1 MKSKLF
7 FIVALFCVFENDAW
21 AQEFPIGIWFGGN
34 QNAIDSV
41 HAMGFTWIQ
50 AYGGWDRNSVN
61 NQILQN
67 TRNLKVLAIL
77 DRNINLSS
85 FAQRMEYQAE
95 RASSENDTR
104 NYFAAHPI
112 GEVDPAPPATPTFWK
127 ALVANPSYGAG
138 FMVQTP
144 MPDDQYFYTG
154 RNHWVMS
161 FRMRID
167 PGGNP
172 NARVARVEIVRKSD
186 GFNLIP
192 TGSKVEFIQSDF
204 NGANFDMLEVPYT
217 IIPIPVVKSFKL
229 PVTAAQVAQSNLAV
243 DVRIHWYDEV
253 NTYLDWV
260 ALEDSVIHP
269 NNVGAYQLFR
279 GLRDSLITADA
290 SFFASQ
296 TTYPLLQRFY
306 LKDEPFYNG
315 YQPFNYVDQ
324 RILNTAGM
332 QGSATGRGRG
342 ITATPTHSQGTSNVN
357 ASFTRFMN
365 DGQPYEMFVDA
376 YPIHADIP
384 APKSYIPTTDAT
396 AAGIATDTVNYT
408 TKLQGSLGWMITNSF
423 RPAIQVAQSSG
434 APWWYIAQ
442 VHGELS
448 DNTGQY
454 RKCDGTNDPMLRPP
468 SPEEIRCMVNLSLA
482 YGAKGVF
489 YFWFPSTYEETNNFG
504 GCSEVHFPG
513 LIAVGSENNTPNHS
527 SNYDVFDGD
536 TVFTGYQKKY
546 AEVKALNNVLKTL
559 GPILLNRTWVAAFTS
574 GEAAPGGSIVTSLT
588 GSYIEAATFNSD
600 FIMLVNRKCHPSDV
614 QTIEI
619 TTNKSGQWVMKDTLN
634 KELFVS
640 SNGVFK
646 NITLNPGQGRLFQLR
661 ALTTNENWSGTINV
675 ANAVTIANGST
686 LTIQPG
692 ATLKFSSAAN
702 LTINGKIIASS
713 TDPTK
718 RIAFTGVNS
727 TKGYWAGI
735 RIYSG
740 SSTNVS
746 TLRRCDVQY
755 ATNAVSIT
763 YTGVNNYVTIDKC
776 KLIQNSGDGVY
787 VLGLGYGATVEP
799 MIRNSTMSNNSGNG
813 VSLSS
818 FAKPTVRLNRL
829 ENNLESGLYAA
840 SSSSAKVDSNF
851 VSGNDNKGL
860 WFEYASAAELNR
872 NTIKNNEIRGVYCFS
887 SSSVLAYGAT
897 DHKGRNEIT
906 GTNGVGIYASNS
918 AAFFGQNL
926 SGQYGNNWIHDNT
939 SYEAQR
945 AGSGS
950 GALMAEQCYWSGQNS
965 NISGN
970 VDNSPA
976 LSSAPNPV
984 GWGQG
989 DSYDPTY
996 LPQRGGDDKN
1006 PIVTITASGPD
1017 FGNNG
1022 VAANF
1027 TDDLDAAILEGLNTG
1042 NWNPAAFVLTLLQL
1056 ELQNARVPA
1065 VDFAAV
1071 TAYANNAAVAS
1082 DIRKMLVLVLVQYD
1096 NLVNDIPAA
1105 LSTLQTF
1112 RQIIPG
1118 EGAELLANEGLLHL
1132 FRQNDISSAQS
1143 IVSELETMASGGDT
1157 LAAEHAKSLGRIIA
1171 DYQLHQVD
1179 AELSKPRA
1187 EARLEQSLPVTAALS
1202 QNYPNPFNPTTMIRF
1217 YLPEAQNVRLQIF
1230 DLNGAL
1236 VRTLFDEVLPAGG
1249 QTMVWDGRDQNGR
1262 ITASGVYFYTL
1273 VRGQQIERKKMILVR

>member
-7 FIVALFCVFENDAW
+7 FAVALFCAFENCAW

-95 RASSENDTR
+95 RTSSENDTR
-104 NYFAAHPI
+104 NYFASHST
-112 GEVDPAPPATPTFWK
+112 GAPGTRSGASVWQ
-127 ALVANPSYGAG
+127 ALVNSDAAG
-138 FMVQTP
+138 FMIQSP
-144 MPDDQYFYTG
+144 IPDDEYFYTG

-161 FRMRID
+161 FRMSID

-192 TGSKVEFIQSDF
+192 AGSKVEFIQSDF
-204 NGANFDMLEVPYT
+204 NGANFDTLEVPYT
-217 IIPIPVVKSFKL
+217 LIPLPIVKGFKL
-229 PVTAAQVAQSNLAV
+229 PVTAAQTAQSNLAV
-243 DVRIHWYDEV
+243 DARIHWYDEV

-260 ALEDSVIHP
+260 ALEDSVVDADS
-269 NNVGAYQLFR
+269 VGAYQLFR

-290 SFFASQ
+290 SFFDSQ
-296 TTYPLLQRFY
+296 STYPLLQRFY

-324 RILNTAGM
+324 MIQSIPGGFD
-332 QGSATGRGRG
+332 GSATGRGRG
-342 ITATPTHSQGTSNVN
+342 ITATPNHAHGTSNVN
-357 ASFTRFMN
+357 AGFTRFMN
-365 DGQPYEMFVDA
+365 DGRAYEMFVDA
-376 YPIHADIP
+376 YPIHAGIP
-384 APKSYIPTTDAT
+384 APTTYISTGAADSAGIQAFVDAT
-396 AAGIATDTVNYT
+396 SYNAS
-408 TKLQGSLGWMITNSF
+408 LQQVLDYMITNSLL
-423 RPAIQVAQSSG
+423 PAIQVANSS
-434 APWWYIAQ
+434 AVPWWYIAQ
-442 VHGELS
+442 VHGELDFNLGRYRRC
-448 DNTGQY
+448 DNSAA
-454 RKCDGTNDPMLRPP
+454 MLRPP
-468 SPEEIRCMVNLSLA
+468 SPEEIRCMVNLALA
-482 YGAKGVF
+482 YGAKGIF
-489 YFWFPSTYEETNNFG
+489 YFWFPSGGDSNFG
-504 GCSEVHFPG
+504 GCANVRFPG
-513 LIAVGSENNTPNHS
+513 LIAFGTENTTPNHS
-527 SNYDVFDGD
+527 SNYDTFNSHQ
-536 TVFTGYQKKY
+536 VFTGYQKKY
-546 AEVKALNNVLKTL
+546 NEVKALNADLKTL
-559 GPILLNRTWVAAFTS
+559 GPILLNRTWVTAFTS
-574 GEAAPGGSIVTSLT
+574 GETAPSGSIITSLT
-588 GSYIEAATFNSD
+588 DSYIEAATFNSD
-600 FIMLVNRKCHPSDV
+600 FIMLVNRKCHPSDA

-646 NITLNPGQGRLFQLR
+646 NISLNPGQGRLFQLR
-661 ALTTNENWSGTINV
+661 AMTTNENWSGTINV
-675 ANAVTIANGST
+675 ANAITIANGSA

-702 LTINGKIIASS
+702 LTINGKITASS

-718 RIAFTGVNS
+718 RITFTGVNS
-727 TKGYWAGI
+727 TKGYWGGI

-740 SSTNVS
+740 SSANVS
-746 TLRRCDVQY
+746 TLRRCDMQY
-755 ATNAVSIT
+755 ATTAVSIT
-763 YTGVNNYVTIDKC
+763 YTGANNYVTIDKC

-799 MIRNSTMSNNSGNG
+799 MIRSCTMSYNNGNG

-851 VSGNDNKGL
+851 VSGNDNYGL

-872 NTIKNNEIRGVYCFS
+872 NTIKNNETRGVYCFS

-906 GTNGVGIYASNS
+906 GNTGVGIYASNS
-918 AAFFGQNL
+918 AAFFGQNV

-945 AGSGS
+945 AGTGS

-976 LSSAPNPV
+976 LSSAPSPG

-989 DSYDPTY
+989 DTYDPTY

-1006 PIVTITASGPD
+1006 PIAMIAASD
-1017 FGNNG
+1017 LNFGNNG

-1027 TDDLDAAILEGLNTG
+1027 TDDLNAAILEGLNTG
-1042 NWNPAAFVLTLLQL
+1042 NWSTAALVLTLLQL
-1056 ELQNARVPA
+1056 ELQNARAPA

-1071 TAYANNAAVAS
+1071 TAYANNVAVAS
-1082 DIRKMLVLVLVQYD
+1082 DIRKMLVLVLMQYD
-1096 NLVNDIPAA
+1096 NLINDIPAA
-1105 LSTLQTF
+1105 LAKLQAF
-1112 RQIIPG
+1112 RQNIPAQS
-1118 EGAELLANEGLLHL
+1118 AELLANEGLLYL
-1132 FRQNDISSAQS
+1132 FRQNDIASTQS
-1143 IVSELETMASGGDT
+1143 VVSELETMANRGDT
-1157 LAAEHAKSLGRIIA
+1157 LAAEHAKSLGKIVARH
-1171 DYQLHQVD
+1171 QLHQ
-1179 AELSKPRA
+1179 AGEGLAKSQG
-1187 EARLEQSLPVTAALS
+1187 ETEIEQSLPSAARLS
-1202 QNYPNPFNPTTMIRF
+1202 QNYPNPFNPTTTIRF
-1217 YLPEAQNVRLQIF
+1217 HLSETQNVRVQIF

-1236 VRTLFDEVLPAGG
+1236 VRTLFDGVLPSGE
-1249 QTMVWDGRDQNGR
+1249 QMMVWDGHDQNGR

-1273 VRGQQIERKKMILVR
+1273 ARGQHIERRKMILVR